1 MKTFFNFSLLFLLF
15 SSFIFANGIHTYP
28 IEKTVVVVVN
38 TSQPTTWTNGDINQY
53 YLDFAH
59 TQKTFDDI
67 KLDVG
72 TYSYSVETIKRN
84 NQPGK
89 LNFDITVKY
98 QNGSDDKK
106 VDQQF
111 SPGTTKTGSF
121 VIEDYKSQSGGAP
134 SGYGMLKVKVG
145 RADHN
150 TNLNYKITLT
160 KTSSSGS
167 SGGGGIFS
175 GGNRN
180 GSNGTNNSNNNNNTN
195 NDCNYSDLGDKTGN
209 VIGNTV
215 GKYTS
220 TKKACKNTATVRVN
234 KTDGQARTTILVYA
248 SNTANS
254 QGTLIKSDEFP
265 NGNGTGS
272 KTLDLTG
279 VNNKFITVELK
290 NRSATNQFKYNL
302 SITQ

>member
-1 MKTFFNFSLLFLLF
+1 M
-15 SSFIFANGIHTYP
+15 GIKSYP
-28 IEKTVVVVVN
+28 SEKNVVVFV
-38 TSQPTTWTNGDINQY
+38 SSSHPTTWTNGDINQF

-59 TQKTFDDI
+59 TQKSFDDI

-84 NQPGK
+84 NQSGK

-106 VDQQF
+106 VDQKF

-134 SGYGMLKVKVG
+134 CGYGMLKVKVG

-160 KTSSSGS
+160 KTSSAGS
-167 SGGGGIFS
+167 SSSNGNYV

-180 GSNGTNNSNNNNNTN
+180 GSNGTINNNNNNTN

-248 SNTANS
+248 SNTANG

-265 NGNGTGS
+265 NGKGTGS

-290 NRSATNQFKYNL
+290 NRSAAHQFKYNL